1 MSEQEV
7 DGKDGPCLA
16 LIIYIEILQAI
27 RKWYSTFPEICQSV
41 KLMYGPIELVPNC
54 VSAQVWGTF

>member
-7 DGKDGPCLA
+7 DSKDGPCLA

-27 RKWYSTFPEICQSV
+27 RQWYSTFPEICQSV
-41 KLMYGPIELVPNC
+41 KLMYEPIELVPNC
-54 VSAQVWGTF
+54 GSAQVWGTF